1 MYGKKRINKETKKP
15 VNNDVDK
22 VRIPRKQ
29 KYINNKQKVLAM
41 SRRKSNGK
49 GADNKANYSGKAK
62 WTSTKK
68 KKRPSKERGPY
79 GDNTGTVQNRD
90 YNPHDD

>member
-1 MYGKKRINKETKKP
+1 M
-15 VNNDVDK
+15 NNEFDRV
-22 VRIPRKQ
+22 VIPKKQ
-29 KYINNKQKVLAM
+29 KYINNKKKVLAM
-41 SRRKSNGK
+41 SKSKGK
-49 GADNKANYSGKAK
+49 DNKTHYSGRAK

-90 YNPHDD
+90 HRTKVD

>member
-1 MYGKKRINKETKKP
+1 M
-15 VNNDVDK
+15 NNDLDK
-22 VRIPRKQ
+22 IGIPRKQ
-29 KYINNKQKVLAM
+29 RYINNRKRVITM
-41 SRRKSNGK
+41 SKSNSKGK
-49 GADNKANYSGKAK
+49 DNKSHYSGRAK

-90 YNPHDD
+90 HRTKVD

>member
-1 MYGKKRINKETKKP
+1 M
-15 VNNDVDK
+15 NNEFDK
-22 VRIPRKQ
+22 VSIPKKQ
-29 KYINNKQKVLAM
+29 RYINNKKKVIAM
-41 SRRKSNGK
+41 SKNRSNSK
-49 GADNKANYSGKAK
+49 GADNKSHYSGRAK

-90 YNPHDD
+90 HRTKVD